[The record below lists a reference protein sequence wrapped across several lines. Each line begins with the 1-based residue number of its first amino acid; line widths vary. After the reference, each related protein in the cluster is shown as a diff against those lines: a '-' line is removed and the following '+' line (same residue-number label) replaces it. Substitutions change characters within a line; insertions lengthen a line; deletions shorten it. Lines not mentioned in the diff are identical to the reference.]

1 MKVILLKDVKGL
13 GKKDEVVNAK
23 DGHARNY
30 LLPKGIAIEATPEN
44 LNNLKEKRSKDQKKH
59 EEEYSEALKLKE
71 KIEGIT
77 VKIKGKAGEN
87 GKLFGSITTKD
98 IADELK
104 KQHNVKVDKKKIV
117 LNENIKSL
125 GTTIVDIKI
134 YPEVVR
140 KLKVDIIE
148 EK

>member
-30 LLPKGIAIEATPEN
+30 LLPKGMAIEATSEN
-44 LNNLKEKRSKDQKKH
+44 LGKLKEKRSKDQKKH

-77 VKIKGKAGEN
+77 IKIKGKAGEN

-104 KQHNVKVDKKKIV
+104 KQHNVKIDKKKIV
-117 LNENIKSL
+117 LDGNIKSL
-125 GTTIVDIKI
+125 GTIIVDIKI
-134 YPEVVR
+134 YPEVVG

>member
-134 YPEVVR
+134 YPEVVG